1 MKSKH
6 CILHSGMKL
15 ECTRCGATYQIGLPV
30 PVSIMLAIMD
40 AFGDLHEH
48 EIQPKEDDKLGECGG

>member
-1 MKSKH
+1 MNMKH

-40 AFGDLHEH
+40 AFGYLHEH
-48 EIQPKEDDKLGECGG
+48 ESQPSKEGDE